1 MMVAFLLSASLGF
14 AQEPKLPEALRH
26 VPPDA
31 MGFVHIRIGDF
42 LKGDL
47 GNQLLNEL
55 KLDKEAAK
63 GLKKMEQELG
73 VALADIDTVTL
84 LMLNTPNQF
93 QMRPRF
99 KERFDWGVPK
109 MKFMPAE
116 KIFENR
122 KFEDKKVPE
131 DKDAKDSPVV
141 FQEVQFLPV
150 PREDFDR
157 DFMDY
162 PSFSGPLVI
171 VSAKK
176 DLDRRALLRMQFGQ
190 PRQGDPFQPAR
201 PFGPSVLFLSD
212 RIAMVGQAWD
222 LAHYSEMMA
231 RNPAPK
237 NKPLESSLAL
247 ATDSHLVVAGGYLP
261 ADLRKLFFSPFMFGP
276 DMRSLASVT
285 PLLQTEMGAAI
296 DLGKQLEVKLN
307 FTATSEVAAAHT
319 LQAVK
324 SLRVLAEMAIE
335 KENEAGEPVGTKLAL
350 QKRLKDTLA
359 NAVVEQKGMSVRVQ
373 LKMELDATLV
383 KRYSKEIV
391 STFRQRGDRTI
402 SINNLKQIG
411 LALHAHHDVN
421 KRLPPAGIHAI
432 NDPNGKPILSWR
444 VAILPYIDQVA
455 LYQQFD
461 LNQPWD
467 HPTNKKLIAK
477 MPQIY
482 AVPGTENKEGETNYR
497 VLVGQSTIFELRP
510 GNLGCRLVEITDG
523 TSNTLMVVEA
533 AEPTIWTRP
542 DDLPFNP
549 NGPLP
554 KFGTSPD
561 GFHVL
566 FGDGTVRYYSAKT
579 PDNVLRALITRNGGE
594 VVPIDP

>member
-1 MMVAFLLSASLGF
+1 MMVTFLVSSSLAF
-14 AQEPKLPEALRH
+14 AQDQKLPEPLRH

-31 MGFVHIRIGDF
+31 MGFVHLRVGEF
-42 LKGDL
+42 LKSDL
-47 GNQLLNEL
+47 GKNLLQEL

-73 VALADIDTVTL
+73 IDIADIDTVTV

-99 KERFDWGVPK
+99 RERFDWDVPK
-109 MKFMPAE
+109 MKVMPAQ
-116 KIFENR
+116 KIFED
-122 KFEDKKVPE
+122 KKIEDKKVP
-131 DKDAKDSPVV
+131 DAKDAKDSPVV

-176 DLDRRALLRMQFGQ
+176 DLDRRALLRMQFAQ
-190 PRQGDPFQPAR
+190 PRQGDPFQPAH

-237 NKPLESSLAL
+237 NKPLASSLAL
-247 ATDSHLVVAGGYLP
+247 ATDSHVVVAGGYLP
-261 ADLRKLFFSPFMFGP
+261 AEMRKLFLTPFMFGP

-324 SLRVLAEMAIE
+324 SLRVLAEIAIE

-373 LKMELDATLV
+373 LKMALDATLV
-383 KRYSKEIV
+383 KRYTKEIV
-391 STFRQRGDRTI
+391 GTFRQRGDRTQ
-402 SINNLKQIG
+402 SVNNLKQIG
-411 LALHAHHDVN
+411 LALHSFHDVN
-421 KRLPPAGIHAI
+421 KRFPPAGISNL
-432 NDPNGKPILSWR
+432 NDPNGKPLLSWR
-444 VAILPYIDQVA
+444 VAILPYIDQA
-455 LYQQFD
+455 PLYKEFD
-461 LNQPWD
+461 LSESWD

-477 MPQIY
+477 MPAIY
-482 AVPGTENKEGETNYR
+482 VVPGTDNKEGETNYR
-497 VLVGQSTIFELRP
+497 VLVGPTTVFELRP
-510 GNLGCRLVEITDG
+510 GNRGGSMVEITDG
-523 TSNTLMVVEA
+523 TSNTIMVVEA
-533 AEPTIWTRP
+533 AEPAIWTKP

-561 GFHVL
+561 GFHAL